1 VNPLQFHAVE
11 SRTFAGSSAID
22 TQARVMEAAMLA
34 ATRSRRVIMGI
45 LLGGR
50 RSLPSGLLWLQYAR
64 PNTFGASHVGSKLE
78 EVTEKALF
86 ASRWILAPIF
96 LGLSLALI
104 ALGFKFFQ
112 QAWHIFGDLIDM
124 SESNLVLT
132 VLAMI
137 DIVLVGSLIIMVM
150 FSGYENFV
158 STIDSKGTDSLS
170 WLGKLDAGTL
180 KLKVAA
186 SIVAISSI
194 HLLRIFMQIGDREEQ
209 TYTSNQIMWYVIV
222 HMTFVVSAVLLGVL
236 DKMSFAKHR

>member
-1 VNPLQFHAVE
+1 
-11 SRTFAGSSAID
+11 
-22 TQARVMEAAMLA
+22 M
-34 ATRSRRVIMGI
+34 
-45 LLGGR
+45 
-50 RSLPSGLLWLQYAR
+50 
-64 PNTFGASHVGSKLE
+64 ASKTE
-78 EVTEKALF
+78 EFFEKVLF
-86 ASRWILAPIF
+86 ASRWIMAPLF
-96 LGLSLALI
+96 LGLSLALV

-112 QAWHIFGDLIDM
+112 EAWHVFSHLVEMEEAD
-124 SESNLVLT
+124 LVLT

-158 STIDSKGTDSLS
+158 STIDAKGSDSLN

-194 HLLRIFMQIGDREEQ
+194 HLLRIFMQAQAIDN
-209 TYTSNQIMWYVIV
+209 TKIMWYVIL

-236 DKMSFAKHR
+236 DKISFAKHREH